1 MVHSAGRAPRFGRSE
16 LPTCCRACELYEAE
30 AQHCLLLVHPSA
42 ENRRHLLTMP
52 CDVEAL
58 LEQRFRSHGPDVAR
72 DALVSWLDP
81 EWSAEG
87 LRASYGDAPLDARLW
102 LTSWPYLYLG
112 RNAVRR
118 RYREAREQPWSE
130 PPAGADSTRDD
141 PTLPGRVLRALERVR
156 LVDAVGYTMVIEL
169 MRGEFEPAAWRAS
182 LGCSDATVTDRK
194 YLALYRYSVLFFDAL
209 REIEPRQR
217 AAVEAR
223 RFAAGDPADGAAL
236 TAVRASLGRPGLSLV
251 EFRELYRA
259 GASASLDIL
268 ARSDALGEES
278 MARFE
283 GAFRRVLR
291 IDDRRSR
298 ASGGRDG

>member
-1 MVHSAGRAPRFGRSE
+1 MHRVVHGAGRSE
-16 LPTCCRACELYEAE
+16 LPPCCRACELYEIE
-30 AQHCLLLVHPSA
+30 AQHCLLLVHPTA

-52 CDVEAL
+52 CNVEGL

-81 EWSAEG
+81 DWNPEV
-87 LRASYGDAPLDARLW
+87 LRASYGSAPLDARLW

-118 RYREAREQPWSE
+118 RYRDAREQPWSE
-130 PPAGADSTRDD
+130 PPENPDAGRDD
-141 PTLPGRVLRALERVR
+141 PTLPGRVLRALDGVRVI
-156 LVDAVGYTMVIEL
+156 DAVGYTMVVEL

-194 YLALYRYSVLFFDAL
+194 YLALYRYSVLFFDVL
-209 REIEPRQR
+209 RELEPRQR

-223 RFAAGDPADGAAL
+223 RFTGGDPADGVAL
-236 TAVRASLGRPGLSLV
+236 TAVRASLRRPGLSLV

-259 GASASLDIL
+259 GASATLDIL

-278 MARFE
+278 MERFD

-291 IDDRRSR
+291 ID
-298 ASGGRDG
+298 RDGGGTGSRQ

>member
-1 MVHSAGRAPRFGRSE
+1 VVHVAGRSE
-16 LPTCCRACELYEAE
+16 LPPCCRACELYEAE
-30 AQHCLLLVHPSA
+30 AQQCLLLGHPTT

-52 CDVEAL
+52 CNVERL

-81 EWSAEG
+81 EWNPDT
-87 LRASYGDAPLDARLW
+87 LRASYGTAPLDARLW

-118 RYREAREQPWSE
+118 HYRNAREQPWSE
-130 PPAGADSTRDD
+130 PPPGPDSAQDD
-141 PTLPGRVLRALERVR
+141 PTLPGRVMRALDGVRVI
-156 LVDAVGYTMVIEL
+156 DAVGYTMVVEL
-169 MRGEFEPAAWRAS
+169 MRGEFEPATWRSS
-182 LGCSDATVTDRK
+182 LQCSDATVTDRK
-194 YLALYRYSVLFFDAL
+194 YLAIYRYSVLFFDAL
-209 REIEPRQR
+209 RELEPRQR

-223 RFAAGDPADGAAL
+223 RFTAGDPADGVAL
-236 TAVRASLGRPGLSLV
+236 AAVRTSLRRPGLSLV

-278 MARFE
+278 MERFD

-291 IDDRRSR
+291 IAEPVR
-298 ASGGRDG
+298 

>member
-1 MVHSAGRAPRFGRSE
+1 
-16 LPTCCRACELYEAE
+16 
-30 AQHCLLLVHPSA
+30 
-42 ENRRHLLTMP
+42 MP
-52 CDVEAL
+52 CNVEGL

-81 EWSAEG
+81 AWDPES
-87 LRASYGDAPLDARLW
+87 LRASYGNAPLDARLW

-118 RYREAREQPWSE
+118 RYRDAREQPWSE
-130 PPAGADSTRDD
+130 PPAGPDSTTDD
-141 PTLPGRVLRALERVR
+141 PTLPGRVLCALDGVR
-156 LVDAVGYTMVIEL
+156 LIDAVGYTMIVEL
-169 MRGEFEPAAWRAS
+169 MRGEFEPATWRAS
-182 LGCSDATVTDRK
+182 LGCSDATITDRK

-209 REIEPRQR
+209 RELEPRQR

-223 RFAAGDPADGAAL
+223 RFTAGDPADGAAL
-236 TAVRASLGRPGLSLV
+236 TTVRASLRRPGLSLV

-278 MARFE
+278 MERFDV
-283 GAFRRVLR
+283 AFRRVLR
-291 IDDRRSR
+291 IGDVRG
-298 ASGGRDG
+298 SGGW

>member
-1 MVHSAGRAPRFGRSE
+1 MVHVAGRAPTFGGSD
-16 LPTCCRACELYEAE
+16 LPPCCRACELYDAE
-30 AQHCLLLVHPSA
+30 ARQCLLLVHPTA

-52 CDVEAL
+52 CNVEGL
-58 LEQRFRSHGPDVAR
+58 LEQRFRSHGPDVGR

-81 EWSAEG
+81 EWDPET
-87 LRASYGDAPLDARLW
+87 LRASYGHAPLDARLW

-118 RYREAREQPWSE
+118 RYRDAREQPWSE
-130 PPAGADSTRDD
+130 PPPAPESSQDD
-141 PTLPGRVLRALERVR
+141 PTLPGRVLRALDDVR
-156 LVDAVGYTMVIEL
+156 RIDAVGYTMVVEL
-169 MRGEFEPAAWRAS
+169 MRGEFEPATWRAS

-209 REIEPRQR
+209 RELEPRQR

-223 RFAAGDPADGAAL
+223 RFTPGDPADGAAL

-259 GASASLDIL
+259 GASASLHVL
-268 ARSDALGEES
+268 AQSDALGEKS
-278 MARFE
+278 LHRFD

-291 IDDRRSR
+291 IDDHREP
-298 ASGGRDG
+298 GR